1 MKKYN
6 YFFLFNLTN
15 RIMSKIDEDTYTL
28 EECLKWKQNKEINPK
43 TGYSI
48 KKGKTIYK
56 KIQKACSHV
65 QSPIISPAETD
76 KKFIKIYKT
85 KKDEVDYKPLII
97 TVDVCKQWLKNKLK
111 NPFTN
116 YLISEKSTLYKKLE
130 NACKQLNMNEDI
142 KDENK
147 KAKKHKETN
156 NPRHHLKRPPT
167 TEECI
172 EWKSNKLRNPLSKT
186 KNTIVPNGKI
196 YKELEKECE
205 GIQTPILKKISE
217 EIMSDKISEISE
229 DKKVHNKQS
238 NEQLLEIL
246 KQKIAKTKSIHQE
259 TEFKELYYPDLNDP
273 KFNEKL
279 LALKEIRIHKI
290 NKYNDINNLDDFNNK
305 ANELCRGFDKSPFQY
320 LIAHYLSYR
329 TPYKSLLL
337 YYSVGVGKT
346 CTAITIAEGLLIN
359 HSSYDEPKIW
369 IILPGAIEAGF
380 KNQIFDTMKL
390 MDFSTI
396 ANQCTGDTYVKL
408 AQLSKD
414 IDIKTAE
421 KRIKKIIKSR
431 YMFFTYEGFANYIE
445 INYTSKNKIV
455 SDKVIIVDEA
465 HNIRSTNINT
475 DDMTDDIDIK
485 AKDITDE
492 NKRVYSALIAS
503 LKSGVNNK
511 LILLTATPMYNE
523 PYDIY
528 NLFYLLLLN
537 DKREYLY
544 NSDKIFDANNN
555 ITQQARKFI
564 GLMSSNYISYLRGK
578 NPFNFAFKLSPK
590 LSGIK
595 ILDKIIPKTDN
606 GNPIETID
614 SNWVNNIED
623 GVVISKLGKKQL
635 DYLIA
640 KKIIVSGEK
649 HQNNFAALQPMNIVY
664 DTAIGREGFNNMF
677 IKVGTKEQ
685 IIVNYNSK
693 YKNCLSPDDNNL
705 GLYSGKFLNIANII
719 KNTNGIIVIYSKYI
733 WSGIMPFA
741 IILEHMGFSREGTEN
756 ILAETSI
763 THNTTY
769 ENIKYPKYCILSS
782 SNPEIMGNTTIDGL
796 MNIINKPENKD
807 GKLVKVVLMTPV
819 AGEGLNF
826 QNIREMHILE
836 SWYHFNRIDQIIGRG
851 IRNCSH
857 KNLPVELRNVTV
869 FLHCSINNYE
879 KETAD
884 IHAYR
889 ISARKLN
896 QSFIVDEIIRNNA
909 LDCSLFRNINYFP
922 KEMFKLGK
930 IDLITSQGA
939 RIKYELGDADKYKPV
954 CRVNVDDI
962 KENNLGFREETY
974 KHLALN
980 IQTKL
985 KNVILSYIHKNERFI
1000 SYQTIK
1006 KIFTDVDEKI
1016 LMHSVKISI
1025 YPNIIIDNIL
1035 LLPHKDGVHIIDV
1048 IEDKPVKI
1056 SLTRNVNN
1064 MNDETADINEN
1075 FYKIMDKIE
1084 TDNYDNAIISL
1095 YTALDEIT
1103 FKLLISKI
1111 FQSKALNKIDSFL
1124 EMCFLKEGILITKK
1138 EIPNVINDFKYIGF
1152 VNIFNEEF
1160 EPLLYNQD
1168 GINHK
1173 SLNPK
1178 QLETLKSNRKIIKD
1192 PNDLMNETLPW
1203 GLMIPVYENKEKK
1216 NKINVFKLLTPG
1228 IIYGKKTGIVCTSL
1242 HKKEHSKFFKDLSL
1256 QDAKNTK
1263 ESYCSKIAAKLYKL
1277 NRITLLPIYKPA

>member
-15 RIMSKIDEDTYTL
+15 RIMSKIDADTYTL

-65 QSPIISPAETD
+65 KSPSVSPNETD

-85 KKDEVDYKPLII
+85 KKDELDDKPLII
-97 TVDVCKQWLKNKLK
+97 TADICKQWLKNKLK

-130 NACKQLNMNEDI
+130 NACKQLNMNDDVKVEP
-142 KDENK
+142 
-147 KAKKHKETN
+147 KKHKETN
-156 NPRHHLKRPPT
+156 NPRHHLKRAPT
-167 TEECI
+167 TEECV
-172 EWKSNKLRNPLSKT
+172 EWKNNKLRNPLSKT

-196 YKELEKECE
+196 YKELEKECA

-217 EIMSDKISEISE
+217 EIISEETPEIPK
-229 DKKVHNKQS
+229 DKKINKQS

-246 KQKIAKTKSIHQE
+246 KQKVMKVKSINHE
-259 TEFKELYYPDLNDP
+259 TEFKELYYPDLNDH

-279 LALKEIRIHKI
+279 LSLKEIRIHKI
-290 NKYNDINNLDDFNNK
+290 KKYDDINNLDDFNNK
-305 ANELCRGFDKSPFQY
+305 ANELCKGFNKSSFQY

-359 HSSYDEPKIW
+359 HSSYDEPRIW

-445 INYTSKNKIV
+445 TNYTTKNKIV

-475 DDMTDDIDIK
+475 DDIADDVDIK
-485 AKDITDE
+485 AKDAIDE
-492 NKRVYSALIAS
+492 NKRVYSALIVT

-555 ITQQARKFI
+555 ITQQAKKFI

-590 LSGIK
+590 WSGIK
-595 ILDKIIPKTDN
+595 ILDKVIPNTDN
-606 GNPIETID
+606 GNPIDAID
-614 SNWVNNIED
+614 MNWVNNIED

-649 HQNNFAALQPMNIVY
+649 HHNNFAALQPMNIVY
-664 DTAIGREGFNNMF
+664 DNAIGKEGFNNMF

-685 IIVNYNSK
+685 VIVNYNSK
-693 YKNCLSPDDNNL
+693 YKNCLSPDQPNL

-930 IDLITSQGA
+930 IDLITSQGK
-939 RIKYELGDADKYKPV
+939 RIKYELGDDEKYKPV
-954 CRVNVDDI
+954 CRVNVEDI

-1035 LLPHKDGVHIIDV
+1035 LLPHKDGIHIIDV

-1064 MNDETADINEN
+1064 MNEETIDINDN

-1111 FQSKALNKIDSFL
+1111 FQSKALNKIDSFI
-1124 EMCFLKEGILITKK
+1124 EACFLREGILITKK

-1160 EPLLYNQD
+1160 EPLLYSQD

-1178 QLETLKSNRKIIKD
+1178 QLETLKSNRKLIKN

-1256 QDAKNTK
+1256 EDVKNTK

-1277 NRITLLPIYKPA
+1277 NRITLLPIYKPT

>member
-1 MKKYN
+1 
-6 YFFLFNLTN
+6 
-15 RIMSKIDEDTYTL
+15 MSKKVEDPYTL
-28 EECLKWKQNKEINPK
+28 EECIKWKKNKEVNPK
-43 TGYSI
+43 TGYAI
-48 KKGKTIYK
+48 KKGKTVYK

-65 QSPIISPAETD
+65 QSPEASPVKSDED
-76 KKFIKIYKT
+76 FIKIYKT
-85 KKDEVDYKPLII
+85 KKDETNNNPLIV
-97 TVDVCKQWLKNKLK
+97 TSHVCKKWLNNKLK
-111 NPFTN
+111 DPFTN
-116 YLISEKSTLYKKLE
+116 YLITEKSAFYKKLE
-130 NACKQLNMNEDI
+130 NACKKLNIIDDI
-142 KDENK
+142 KKEPK
-147 KAKKHKETN
+147 KPKEAKEPKEPKEAKKTN
-156 NPRHHLKRPPT
+156 NPRHNLKRIPT
-167 TEECI
+167 IDECI
-172 EWKSNKLRNPLSKT
+172 EWKNNKLRNPLSKT
-186 KNTIVPNGKI
+186 KNTIVPSGRI
-196 YKELEKECE
+196 YRELEKECA
-205 GIQTPILKKISE
+205 GIKTPVLHKSSDEPISVPQEVSKDKSQEKKEQKQSKEKLAEVLKTKVQKSRE
-217 EIMSDKISEISE
+217 KSSEI
-229 DKKVHNKQS
+229 D
-238 NEQLLEIL
+238 IRD
-246 KQKIAKTKSIHQE
+246 
-259 TEFKELYYPDLNDP
+259 LYYPDLNDP

-290 NKYNDINNLDDFNNK
+290 NKYADINNLEDFNNK
-305 ANELCRGFDKSPFQY
+305 ANELCKGFDKSSFQY

-390 MDFSTI
+390 MDYSTI

-408 AQLSKD
+408 AQISKD
-414 IDIKTAE
+414 TDIKTAE
-421 KRIKKIIKSR
+421 KRVKKIIKSR
-431 YMFFTYEGFANYIE
+431 YVFFTYEGFANYIE
-445 INYTSKNKIV
+445 NNYTSKNKIV

-465 HNIRSTNINT
+465 HNIRSSNVTA
-475 DDMTDDIDIK
+475 DDISDDTDVK
-485 AKDITDE
+485 AKGSSSKDE
-492 NKRVYSALIAS
+492 NKRVYTALIAS
-503 LKSGVNNK
+503 LKTGVNNK

-523 PYDIY
+523 PSDIY

-544 NSDKIFDANNN
+544 SNEKIFDVNNN
-555 ITQQARKFI
+555 ITEHAKSFI
-564 GLMSSNYISYLRGK
+564 SLMSSNYISYLRGK

-590 LSGIK
+590 LSGVK
-595 ILDKIIPKTDN
+595 ILDRVIPNTDN
-606 GNPIETID
+606 GNPIEPID
-614 SNWVNNIED
+614 ANWVSNIED
-623 GVVISKLGKKQL
+623 GIVISKLGKKQI

-664 DTAIGREGFNNMF
+664 DNATGREGFNNMF

-685 IIVNYNSK
+685 VVVRYNTK
-693 YKNCLSPDDNNL
+693 FKNCLSPDEATL

-741 IILEHMGFSREGTEN
+741 IILEHMGFSREGADN

-763 THNTTY
+763 THNATY

-782 SNPEIMGNTTIDGL
+782 SNPEVMGNTTIEGL
-796 MNIINKPENKD
+796 MNIINNPKNKD
-807 GKLVKVVLMTPV
+807 GGLIKIVLMTPV

-857 KNLPVELRNVTV
+857 KTLPVELRNVTV

-896 QSFIVDEIIRNNA
+896 QSFLVDEIIRNNA
-909 LDCSLFRNINYFP
+909 VDCSLFKNINYFP
-922 KEMFKLGK
+922 REMFKLGR
-930 IDLITSQGA
+930 INLITSQGVQ
-939 RIKYELGDADKYKPV
+939 IKHDLGDNEKYKPV
-954 CRVNVDDI
+954 CTINMDDI
-962 KENNLGFREETY
+962 KENSLGFREETY

-985 KNVILSYIHKNERFI
+985 KNLLLDFIHKNERFI
-1000 SYQTIK
+1000 SYQQIK
-1006 KIFTDVDEKI
+1006 KIFADVDDKI
-1016 LMHSVKISI
+1016 LMHSIKISI

-1035 LLPHKDGVHIIDV
+1035 LLPHKDGIHIIDV
-1048 IEDKPVKI
+1048 IEDRPIKI
-1056 SLTRNVNN
+1056 SLAKNAAHVPE
-1064 MNDETADINEN
+1064 ETFNINED
-1075 FYKIMDKIE
+1075 FYKSMDKIQI
-1084 TDNYDNAIISL
+1084 DNYDNAIISL
-1095 YTALDEIT
+1095 YKAVDEAT
-1103 FKLLISKI
+1103 FKLLITKI
-1111 FQSKALNKIDSFL
+1111 FQSKSLNTIDSFI
-1124 EMCFLKEGILITKK
+1124 ERCFLTEGILITKK
-1138 EIPNVINDFKYIGF
+1138 EIPAIINDFKYVGF
-1152 VNIFNEEF
+1152 INIFNEEF
-1160 EPLLYNQD
+1160 EPLLYSPD

-1178 QLETLKSNRKIIKD
+1178 QLETLKSNRKLVEQPD
-1192 PNDLMNETLPW
+1192 DLTSEKLPW

-1216 NKINVFKLLTPG
+1216 NKVNIFKLLTPG
-1228 IIYGKKTGIVCTSL
+1228 VIYGKKTGIVCTSL

-1256 QDAKNTK
+1256 EDTKNTK
-1263 ESYCSKIAAKLYKL
+1263 DTYCVKIAAQLYKIK
-1277 NRITLLPIYKPA
+1277 RMTLLPIYKPL